1 MEERAVIWNISDE
14 SGARSKKKNMVCD
27 PYVYRTGIAILSVA
41 VGDRAVQSS
50 GRTGNQLFCNYFLVC
65 SNLERKERA
74 EKERAVSYISGDPSE
89 ENERLAIGEQEMKNR
104 KSCGRSGYIFE
115 KHTGRLMQEDTGRR
129 I

>member
-1 MEERAVIWNISDE
+1 
-14 SGARSKKKNMVCD
+14 MVCD

-74 EKERAVSYISGDPSE
+74 EKESFLHFWRIRVKKMRDLRS
-89 ENERLAIGEQEMKNR
+89 GEQEMKNR

-115 KHTGRLMQEDTGRR
+115 KHTGRLMQGGYRKKNMNGM
-129 I
+129 